1 MRTAEFLEYLIGLE
15 VKWEKRPTMRS
26 IAKEF
31 GVSPSAVNKHL
42 KLLIKRWLLEKVAV
56 WKYVLKLEWSAYEKE
71 FYIRR
76 IRFLEDKKFELEMKN
91 MKKSN
96 LIVWLEECNEEL
108 EKSCLNERKSADFLR
123 KQNKIINEV
132 VENQKKEILHLK
144 WLLYEKNTRNFK
156 KRNWFRRLF
165 GL

>member
-15 VKWEKRPTMRS
+15 VRWEKHPTMRS
-26 IAKEF
+26 MAKEF

-108 EKSCLNERKSADFLR
+108 EKSCLSERKSADFLR

-132 VENQKKEILHLK
+132 IENQKKEILHLK
-144 WLLYEKNTRNFK
+144 GLLYEKNRRNFK
-156 KRNWFRRLF
+156 KKNWFRRLF